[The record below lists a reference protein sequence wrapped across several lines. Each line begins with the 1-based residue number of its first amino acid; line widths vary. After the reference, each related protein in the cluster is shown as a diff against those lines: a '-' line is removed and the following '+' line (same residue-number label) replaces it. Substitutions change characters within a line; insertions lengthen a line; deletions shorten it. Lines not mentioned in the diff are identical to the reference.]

1 MLLSNDGIIERCVI
15 DVGKYIIKR
24 LLRFIPVLLGVTALV
39 FFLLRVAPGDAA
51 SIRLQDRGMD
61 LSEEN
66 LAAVRAELGLDR
78 PLWVQYCRWLE
89 AIFRLDLGNSIVTDE
104 PVIGELS
111 RRFRLTLYLTLPAM
125 LLVLMSAFPLGL
137 LAALYQ
143 GKLWDRI
150 TRISAIV
157 VVSIPSFCLGLIFI
171 LFFSTRLRWL
181 PSFGA
186 GSPVHLIMPGFVLF
200 IASAA
205 HYTRFIRSALL
216 EELSKEYVRA
226 AKARGIGSGTILISH
241 SIKNA
246 LIPIITSLGMSLAL
260 MLGGQAVVEKVF
272 SWPGMGS
279 CLIDAVLNRDY
290 PVVQGCVLLYA
301 FIFTGINL
309 ATDIVCII
317 LDPKVRKTVRYRI
330 GGEE

>member
-1 MLLSNDGIIERCVI
+1 
-15 DVGKYIIKR
+15 VGKYIVKR
-24 LLRFIPVLLGVTALV
+24 LLHFIPVFFGVTALV

-51 SIRLQDRGMD
+51 SIRLRDRGMD

-66 LAAVRAELGLDR
+66 IAAVRTELGLDR
-78 PLWVQYCRWLE
+78 PVWAQYGHWLG
-89 AIFRLDLGNSIVTDE
+89 AIFRLDLGNSIVSGE
-104 PVIGELS
+104 PVAGELK

-125 LLVLMSAFPLGL
+125 ALVLITAFPLGL

-150 TRISAIV
+150 TRISAIAAA
-157 VVSIPSFCLGLIFI
+157 SIPSFCLGLVFI
-171 LFFSTRLRWL
+171 LVFSAGLRWF

-186 GSPVHLIMPGFVLF
+186 GSPAHLVMPCFVLF

-205 HYTRFIRSALL
+205 HHTRFIRSALL
-216 EELSKEYVRA
+216 EELSKEYIRA
-226 AKARGIGSGTILISH
+226 ARARGIETWAILISH
-241 SIKNA
+241 CIRNA
-246 LIPIITSLGMSLAL
+246 LIPVITSLGMSFAL
-260 MLGGQAVVEKVF
+260 MLGGSVVVEKVF

-309 ATDIVCII
+309 VTDIVCII
-317 LDPKVRKTVRYRI
+317 LDPRVRKTVRN
-330 GGEE
+330 GTGSGE

>member
-1 MLLSNDGIIERCVI
+1 VA
-15 DVGKYIIKR
+15 KYIVKR
-24 LLRFIPVLLGVTALV
+24 LLHFIPVFFGVTALV
-39 FFLLRVAPGDAA
+39 FFLLRIAPGDAA
-51 SIRLQDRGMD
+51 YIRLQDRGMD

-66 LAAVRAELGLDR
+66 LSGIRADLGLDR
-78 PLWVQYCRWLE
+78 PVWVQYGRWLG
-89 AIFRLDLGNSIVTDE
+89 AIFRLDLGNSIVSGE
-104 PVIGELS
+104 PVIKELS
-111 RRFRLTLYLTLPAM
+111 RRFRLTLYLTFPVVA
-125 LLVLMSAFPLGL
+125 LVLITAFPLGL

-150 TRISAIV
+150 TRISAIIA
-157 VVSIPSFCLGLIFI
+157 VSIPSFCLGLVFI
-171 LFFSTRLRWL
+171 LVFSISLRWL

-186 GSPVHLIMPGFVLF
+186 GSPVHLIMPCFVLF

-216 EELSKEYVRA
+216 EELSKEYIRA
-226 AKARGIGSGTILISH
+226 AKARGIGTWTILISH
-241 SIKNA
+241 GIKNT

-260 MLGGQAVVEKVF
+260 MLGGSAVVEKVF
-272 SWPGMGS
+272 SWPAMGS

-309 ATDIVCII
+309 VTDIVCIV
-317 LDPKVRKTVRYRI
+317 LDPKVGKTLQNKI
-330 GGEE
+330 GGEG

>member
-1 MLLSNDGIIERCVI
+1 
-15 DVGKYIIKR
+15 VGKYIVKR
-24 LLRFIPVLLGVTALV
+24 LLHFIPVFFGVTALV

-51 SIRLQDRGMD
+51 HIRLHDRGMD

-66 LAAVRAELGLDR
+66 LSSIRAELGLDR
-78 PLWVQYCRWLE
+78 PLWVQYGRWLE
-89 AIFRLDLGNSIVTDE
+89 AIFRLDLGNSIVSGE
-104 PVIGELS
+104 PVVGELS
-111 RRFRLTLYLTLPAM
+111 RRFRLTLYLTLPVM
-125 LLVLMSAFPLGL
+125 VLVLITAFPMGL

-150 TRISAIV
+150 TRISAIMMM
-157 VVSIPSFCLGLIFI
+157 SIPSFCLGLVFI
-171 LFFSTRLRWL
+171 LIFSTHLRWL

-186 GSPVHLIMPGFVLF
+186 GSPVHLVMPCFVLF

-205 HYTRFIRSALL
+205 HYTRFIRSAIL
-216 EELSKEYVRA
+216 EELSREYVRA
-226 AKARGIGSGTILISH
+226 AKARGIGTRTILISH

-279 CLIDAVLNRDY
+279 CLIDAVLSRDY

-309 ATDIVCII
+309 ITDIICII
-317 LDPKVRKTVRYRI
+317 LDPRVRKTVRYRI
-330 GGEE
+330 GTENEA